1 MKPAPKV
8 GPAQPLT
15 DTHFLNLFTADVHR
29 SDGPHPWIF
38 ASRRKNPLSGALTP
52 DAVAM
57 IIVIA
62 TGDEPRL
69 LVIREFRVPL
79 GRYEIALPSGL
90 VDEGESVA
98 AAAARELFEE
108 TGLTLTRIAHLS
120 PAVASSAGLTDETVS
135 LVYGEASGTISQAH
149 LEAHEDIE
157 ARLLTLGDIRALLKD
172 PQTDVISVRLYAA
185 FVGFVTAGAIALPPS
200 LL

>member
-8 GPAQPLT
+8 GAPVALT
-15 DTHFLNLFTADVHR
+15 ETRFVNLFTADVHR
-29 SDGPHPWIF
+29 ADGPHPWIF
-38 ASRRKNPLSGALTP
+38 ASRRKKPLSGALTP

-57 IIVIA
+57 IIVVT

-90 VDEGESVA
+90 IDEGESVA
-98 AAAARELFEE
+98 TAAARELFEE
-108 TGLTLTRIAHLS
+108 TGLTLTRVAHLS

-135 LVYGEASGTISQAH
+135 LVYGEASGTLSQDH
-149 LEAHEDIE
+149 LEAHEDIA
-157 ARLLTLGDIRALLKD
+157 ARLLSLADIRALLK
-172 PQTDVISVRLYAA
+172 QQSEDVISVRLYAA